1 MIDML
6 LIENPNYRVLLLLD
20 EFVWLLFSFFPDN
33 FMCVWFVQVVA
44 SAKADPLKIMIS
56 GAPAS
61 GKGTQ
66 CELITKKVSFF
77 SLYLF

>member
-1 MIDML
+1 
-6 LIENPNYRVLLLLD
+6 
-20 EFVWLLFSFFPDN
+20 
-33 FMCVWFVQVVA
+33 VQVVA

>member
-33 FMCVWFVQVVA
+33 FYVCVVRA
-44 SAKADPLKIMIS
+44 GCGIS
-56 GAPAS
+56 
-61 GKGTQ
+61 KGRPFEDNDFRSS
-66 CELITKKVSFF
+66 CFW
-77 SLYLF
+77 

>member
-1 MIDML
+1 M
-6 LIENPNYRVLLLLD
+6 N
-20 EFVWLLFSFFPDN
+20 LFGFFSPFFPII
-33 FMCVWFVQVVA
+33 FICVWFVQVVA